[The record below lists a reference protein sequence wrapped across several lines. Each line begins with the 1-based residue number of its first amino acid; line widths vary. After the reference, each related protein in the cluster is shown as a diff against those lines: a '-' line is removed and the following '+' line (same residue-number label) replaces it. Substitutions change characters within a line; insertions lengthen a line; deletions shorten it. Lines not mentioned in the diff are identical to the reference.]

1 MGIVNGITLALF
13 ISNRPQMAR
22 EFGIGGR
29 TEEVVEA
36 VVRAVKL
43 SPPSKA
49 TSWEESTVK
58 YSLASLRRL
67 FWPWLSFLFG
77 SSLRIFNHKTVLK

>member
-1 MGIVNGITLALF
+1 
-13 ISNRPQMAR
+13 MAR

-29 TEEVVEA
+29 TEEVIDV
-36 VVRAVKL
+36 VVRPAKP
-43 SPPSKA
+43 SPPSKV

-67 FWPWLSFLFG
+67 FWPWLSLLFE
-77 SSLRIFNHKTVLK
+77 SSLRICNHKTVLK

>member
-1 MGIVNGITLALF
+1 
-13 ISNRPQMAR
+13 MAR
-22 EFGIGGR
+22 EFGIGGT
-29 TEEVVEA
+29 TEEVVE
-36 VVRAVKL
+36 VVVKPVKP

-49 TSWEESTVK
+49 TSWEGSTVK

-77 SSLRIFNHKTVLK
+77 SSLRICNHKTVLK